1 LDLGFCHSLVDG
13 EALVTVV
20 VEVEIDI
27 TEVRD
32 GVREETS
39 SKYGC
44 LVGVASHY
52 RRVVGAAEA
61 KWREGEG
68 LRG

>member
-1 LDLGFCHSLVDG
+1 LVDG

-20 VEVEIDI
+20 VEVEVDI
-27 TEVRD
+27 AKVCSRV
-32 GVREETS
+32 GEETL
-39 SKYGC
+39 SKYSC
-44 LVGVASHY
+44 LARVGSRH